1 MDIVLI
7 CALSITACAVCKLLE
22 KESREFSFLITACVA
37 ALIMLLIVTDISDIA
52 NTIESLLRK
61 ISIDEEFSEILFK
74 SIGICFL
81 STLACDLCK
90 DCNENAMASNVKI
103 FGRITVLL
111 LAMPLYSSVISLID
125 EMLG

>member
-1 MDIVLI
+1 
-7 CALSITACAVCKLLE
+7 
-22 KESREFSFLITACVA
+22 
-37 ALIMLLIVTDISDIA
+37 MLLIVTDISDIA

-90 DCNENAMASNVKI
+90 DCNENAMASNVKM

>member
-22 KESREFSFLITACVA
+22 KEAREFSFLITACVA
-37 ALIMLLIVTDISDIA
+37 VLIMLLIVTDLSDIA
-52 NTIESLLRK
+52 DTIESLLRK

-90 DCNENAMASNVKI
+90 DCNENAMASNVKM